1 MQNVNFFKYLNVVPF
16 YVDVAEVGERERESE
31 GGSE

>member
-1 MQNVNFFKYLNVVPF
+1 LNVVPF